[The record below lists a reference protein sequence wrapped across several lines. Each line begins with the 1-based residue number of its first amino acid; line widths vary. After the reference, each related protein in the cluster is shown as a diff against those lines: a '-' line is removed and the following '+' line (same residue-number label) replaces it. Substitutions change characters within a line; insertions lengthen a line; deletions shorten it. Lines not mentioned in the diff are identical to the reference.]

1 MIKEADADVDCR
13 NSKVDFDHN
22 CLVLK
27 MKFEIKSSLDVFRLL
42 LSLLLNRVSK
52 KNKKNRDVLFMIANN
67 TTVHL
72 KKIKHITAFNNK
84 QNQLFNK
91 LLYRQSLAFHRF

>member
-27 MKFEIKSSLDVFRLL
+27 MEFEIKSSLDVFRLR

-52 KNKKNRDVLFMIANN
+52 KKQKKTGMCYL
-67 TTVHL
+67 
-72 KKIKHITAFNNK
+72 
-84 QNQLFNK
+84 
-91 LLYRQSLAFHRF
+91 

>member
-52 KNKKNRDVLFMIANN
+52 KNKKTGMCMIANN

-91 LLYRQSLAFHRF
+91 LYRQSLAFHRF

>member
-27 MKFEIKSSLDVFRLL
+27 IKFEMSSSLDVFLLL
-42 LSLLLNRVSK
+42 LSLFLNRVSK
-52 KNKKNRDVLFMIANN
+52 KTEKTGMCYL
-67 TTVHL
+67 
-72 KKIKHITAFNNK
+72 
-84 QNQLFNK
+84 
-91 LLYRQSLAFHRF
+91 